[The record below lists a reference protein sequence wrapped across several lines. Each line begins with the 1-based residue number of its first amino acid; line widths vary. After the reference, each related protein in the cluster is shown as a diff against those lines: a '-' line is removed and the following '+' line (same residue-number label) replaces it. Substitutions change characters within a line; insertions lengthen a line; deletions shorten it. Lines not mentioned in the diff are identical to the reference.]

1 MYVCDNAL
9 VTDLLNKRGIGAYK
23 GATQL
28 KMIEAPSGFPPTHNI
43 HEFFDHILY
52 MPINDRACFS
62 KYWERVLNEIVA
74 VNKFAESYMEMKN
87 KSPKL

>member
-43 HEFFDHILY
+43 HEFFDHVIGLLDT
-52 MPINDRACFS
+52 IHAHQRQGLLFQ
-62 KYWERVLNEIVA
+62 VLGAGVE
-74 VNKFAESYMEMKN
+74 
-87 KSPKL
+87 